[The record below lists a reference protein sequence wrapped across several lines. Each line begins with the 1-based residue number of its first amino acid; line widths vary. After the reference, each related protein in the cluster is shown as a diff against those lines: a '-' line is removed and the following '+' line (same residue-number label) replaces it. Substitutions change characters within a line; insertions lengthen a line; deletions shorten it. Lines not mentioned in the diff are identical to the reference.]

1 MSLFIAG
8 EAFPLAADFE
18 AAKIGVFIG
27 SVLSA
32 IVGVTALIF
41 AAREP
46 RP

>member
-1 MSLFIAG
+1 
-8 EAFPLAADFE
+8 LAADFE